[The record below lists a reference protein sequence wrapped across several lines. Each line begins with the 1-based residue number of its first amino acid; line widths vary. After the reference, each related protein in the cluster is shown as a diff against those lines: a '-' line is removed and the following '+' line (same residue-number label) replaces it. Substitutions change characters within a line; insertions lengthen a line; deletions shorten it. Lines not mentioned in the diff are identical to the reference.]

1 MLLGGRIKN
10 EHGGTRRSDAQE
22 LKKMH
27 FENRTKSKHLPNR
40 WLLAFDQSSKYDT
53 GAAVEGRKL
62 VHDSH
67 FC

>member
-27 FENRTKSKHLPNR
+27 FENGAKSKLLPNR

-62 VHDSH
+62 VHSH